1 MNKTNHTAL
10 PPEESLADLAHFA
23 WCALVGLRLAQQD
36 GQARSPLAIHTFL
49 VRWLADVQKQR
60 RFPRS
65 VAPDI
70 DSLLRLGRMKG
81 PAADLQQ
88 RLQYLWQSCTEPVTQ
103 QSDLFRLT
111 HAIEYLKS
119 QGWVNAVVVDDEWV
133 PETLS
138 AEYADVSAL
147 LVRKSELQRHFTE
160 QGQQSAPVDFIVVGD
175 PCDVGDAFDARELRY
190 TTGEQHAGWGLL
202 SLLPAADAGGNS
214 DQAATC

>member
-1 MNKTNHTAL
+1 MKKNLTAL
-10 PPEESLADLAHFA
+10 PPEESLDDLAHFA

-111 HAIEYLKS
+111 H
-119 QGWVNAVVVDDEWV
+119 
-133 PETLS
+133 
-138 AEYADVSAL
+138 
-147 LVRKSELQRHFTE
+147 
-160 QGQQSAPVDFIVVGD
+160 
-175 PCDVGDAFDARELRY
+175 
-190 TTGEQHAGWGLL
+190 
-202 SLLPAADAGGNS
+202 
-214 DQAATC
+214 